1 VPRLITLHKRPEE
14 TLVVLRDE
22 IDLATVGDLRGALA
36 TAVARGRGHVE
47 VDVRAVT
54 FLDCAAIGAMVAGRT
69 AAHRAGR
76 GLFVSHAT
84 GFVRWVLTL
93 TGVLAHLTADAP
105 PRPTCGSG
113 KHSCVCPPRLE
124 DFDR

>member
-1 VPRLITLHKRPEE
+1 VPRLITLHKRQEA

-36 TAVARGRGHVE
+36 IAVTCGNGHVE

-54 FLDCAAIGAMVAGRT
+54 FLDCAAIGTIVAGRN

-93 TGVLAHLTADAP
+93 TGDLAHLTADAP
-105 PRPTCGSG
+105 HRPTCGSE
-113 KHSCVCPPRLE
+113 KHSSANHGG